1 MQYNFRRMRR
11 ENFVKM
17 RKWYTR
23 AGALHSKKK
32 HFLRLNP
39 KLKHKI
45 LMESNYVM
53 FSLAPFMNSKYDVLM
68 FQPDN
73 PDFHNVFPNI
83 NLPKL

>member
-11 ENFVKM
+11 ENVVKM
-17 RKWYTR
+17 VHEGGR
-23 AGALHSKKK
+23 SSFEKKK

-45 LMESNYVM
+45 WMESNYVM